1 MVVTETHT
9 LFRSAAKAPFEVHTP
24 HGHSHRS
31 FTRIAGGMVCF
42 LVWDGAQQAKVTGA
56 ISV

>member
-1 MVVTETHT
+1 MLVTETHT
-9 LFRSAAKAPFEVHTP
+9 LFRSASKAPFAVHTP
-24 HGHSHRS
+24 QGHSHRS
-31 FTRIAGGMVCF
+31 FTRAVGGMVCF